1 MTELVLSCP
10 RFMRNLT
17 GQHASLILCLP
28 RIPALA
34 VHWSAIRLGDT
45 GRHCLTLR
53 ITHWAKLSRGQAA
66 QSIHPIL
73 AWGTIYQ
80 AFVFL
85 VNLYKQ
91 TFARIFYPIL
101 PYFPNISLY
110 FIRTFIPFVQIGV
123 LICILLF
130 ILCEIDLTFDF
141 KCLLVSVCRPV
152 EPQGWSTN
160 EIIRG
165 TGTL

>member
-1 MTELVLSCP
+1 MPARKPYFISSTNSRACCPLVSNWV
-10 RFMRNLT
+10 RWHRV
-17 GQHASLILCLP
+17 ALP
-28 RIPALA
+28 YFARHPLGK
-34 VHWSAIRLGDT
+34 AIKRSGWT
-45 GRHCLTLR
+45 IAG
-53 ITHWAKLSRGQAA
+53 

-73 AWGTIYQ
+73 ALGTIYQ

-110 FIRTFIPFVQIGV
+110 FIRMFNPFIQISV

-130 ILCEIDLTFDF
+130 ILYEIDLTFDL
-141 KCLLVSVCRPV
+141 KCLLVSMCRSV